1 MKILTFAPCL
11 CCAAGKQSKMSTN
24 RWPRWPK
31 QLQRLLRQQQLHQL
45 RFKLERNPRLQ
56 PEFEKKIFT
65 IFDEL
70 FLETFPK
77 YSAYFCQTL
86 LFDNSENTALQTRPY
101 PLYIAAS
108 KKVTPSLSTTTVPT
122 KGKKREDTWASTPSR
137 KTTTP
142 STPSRT
148 TTEQQKPNAP
158 YYESFMYEYI
168 QKPKQYE
175 YETFAYEY
183 FNTKQRH
190 SKKTRQA
197 SLDNQTYLAYLLKL
211 FW

>member
-1 MKILTFAPCL
+1 MRLAFVAQRENSQKWAPTGDRVDQNNYNDYYVNNNYISSDSNWKEIRDCS
-11 CCAAGKQSKMSTN
+11 QSLK
-24 RWPRWPK
+24 
-31 QLQRLLRQQQLHQL
+31 
-45 RFKLERNPRLQ
+45 
-56 PEFEKKIFT
+56 KKIFT